1 MAYSKASMKAV
12 DNYVRNNYD
21 RLNIKI
27 PKGLKQAV
35 EAHAQSK
42 GSSINGLVNDLLRAD
57 MGYSEGAWKK
67 GSAEDNGE

>member
-1 MAYSKASMKAV
+1 MAYTKAGMKAV

-35 EAHAQSK
+35 ETHAQGK
-42 GSSINGLVNDLLRAD
+42 GSSINALVNDLLRID
-57 MGYSEGAWKK
+57 MGLTEAEWKK
-67 GSAEDNGE
+67 GGNDE